1 MNLNRSEIFEI
12 LEKFAISKG
21 LDFVAVYGSF
31 HYSKQTPNSDI
42 DILIDSSQ
50 TITYDEL
57 DEWAAELEKSTG
69 RKIDL
74 ITARLMI
81 SSLLCGHVWRLKD
94 YTVIHGEPYVVN
106 KEELLS

>member
-1 MNLNRSEIFEI
+1 MSLNRTEIFE
-12 LEKFAISKG
+12 LLKQFAIAKQ

-31 HYSKQTPNSDI
+31 HYGKQTENSDI
-42 DILIDSSQ
+42 DILIDSSR
-50 TITYDEL
+50 TISYDEL
-57 DEWAAELEKSTG
+57 DEWVCELEHSTG
-69 RKIDL
+69 RIIDL

-94 YTVIHGEPYVVN
+94 YTVIHGEPYVMN